1 MSNFL
6 NELRNDHK
14 DFDSGKL
21 TDFFPETPFE
31 LFEIWFNDAIKNQEK
46 EPNALVLSTCDM
58 ATVQPS
64 SRVVYLKE
72 LVEKQF
78 VFYTNYL
85 SQKGR
90 ELDLNPQASMLF
102 FWPGLQRQVR
112 IEGSIDKVSPAIS
125 DAYFASRP
133 RESQVGAWASEQSEI
148 LVERILLETRFIEL
162 ENQFADSVPRP
173 DHWGGYSLSPVSI
186 EFWQGRPSRLHDRIV
201 YQKTET
207 SWNIVRKNP

>member
-1 MSNFL
+1 MGSFL
-6 NELRNDHK
+6 DELRNDHR

-31 LFEIWFNDAIKNQEK
+31 LFEIWFNDAVKNEEK
-46 EPNALVLSTCDM
+46 EPNALVLSTCDIDSL
-58 ATVQPS
+58 QPS

-72 LVEKQF
+72 MVENQF
-78 VFYTNYL
+78 IFYTNYS

-90 ELDLNPQASMLF
+90 ELEQNPRASMLF

-112 IEGSIDKVSPAIS
+112 IDGEVNKIKNELS

-133 RESQVGAWASEQSEI
+133 RESQLGAWASLQSERLEERVI
-148 LVERILLETRFIEL
+148 LEQRFAEL
-162 ENQFADSVPRP
+162 EKQFTSEVPRP
-173 DHWGGYSLSPVSI
+173 EHWGGYALSPRLV

-201 YQKTET
+201 YEKQNS
-207 SWNIVRKNP
+207 SWEIYRKNP

>member
-31 LFEIWFNDAIKNQEK
+31 LFELWFNDAIKNQEK

-58 ATVQPS
+58 ANFQPS

-72 LVEKQF
+72 LVENQF

-90 ELDLNPQASMLF
+90 ELEQNPQAAMLF

-112 IEGSIDKVSPAIS
+112 IEGQVQKVQSEIS
-125 DAYFASRP
+125 DSYFSSRP
-133 RESQVGAWASEQSEI
+133 RESQLGAWASMQSEI
-148 LVERILLETRFIEL
+148 LVERVNLEQR
-162 ENQFADSVPRP
+162 FADLDKQFTAEVPRP
-173 DHWGGYSLSPVSI
+173 EHWGGYALMPKLI

-201 YQKTET
+201 YEKNED
-207 SWNIVRKNP
+207 SWKIFRKNP

>member
-1 MSNFL
+1 MSSFL
-6 NELRNDHK
+6 DELRNDHR

-31 LFEIWFNDAIKNQEK
+31 LFEIWFNDAVKNEEK
-46 EPNALVLSTCDM
+46 EPNALVLSTCDIDSL
-58 ATVQPS
+58 QPS

-72 LVEKQF
+72 MVENQF
-78 VFYTNYL
+78 VFYTNYS

-90 ELDLNPQASMLF
+90 ELEQNPRATMLF

-112 IEGSIDKVSPAIS
+112 IDGEVNKIKNELS

-133 RESQVGAWASEQSEI
+133 RESQLGAWASLQSERLEERVI
-148 LVERILLETRFIEL
+148 LEQRFAEL
-162 ENQFADSVPRP
+162 EKQFTSEVPRP
-173 DHWGGYSLSPVSI
+173 EHWGGYALSPRLV

-201 YQKTET
+201 YEKQNS
-207 SWNIVRKNP
+207 SWEIYRKNP

>member
-1 MSNFL
+1 MSSFL
-6 NELRNDHK
+6 DELRNDHR

-31 LFEIWFNDAIKNQEK
+31 LFEIWFNDAVKNEEK
-46 EPNALVLSTCDM
+46 EPNALVLSTCDIDSL
-58 ATVQPS
+58 QPS

-72 LVEKQF
+72 LVNNQF
-78 VFYTNYL
+78 VFYTNYS

-90 ELDLNPQASMLF
+90 ELELNANASMLF

-112 IEGSIDKVSPAIS
+112 IDGEVNKIKNELS

-133 RESQVGAWASEQSEI
+133 RESQLGAWASLQSERLEERVI
-148 LVERILLETRFIEL
+148 LEQRFAEL
-162 ENQFADSVPRP
+162 EKQFTSEVPRP
-173 DHWGGYSLSPVSI
+173 EHWGGYALSPRLV

-201 YQKTET
+201 YEKQNS
-207 SWNIVRKNP
+207 SWEIYRKNP

>member
-31 LFEIWFNDAIKNQEK
+31 LFELWFNDAIKNQEK

-58 ATVQPS
+58 ANFQPS

-72 LVEKQF
+72 LVENQF

-90 ELDLNPQASMLF
+90 ELEQNPQASMLF

-112 IEGSIDKVSPAIS
+112 IEGQVQKVQSEIS
-125 DAYFASRP
+125 DSYFSSRP
-133 RESQVGAWASEQSEI
+133 RESQLGAWASMQSEI
-148 LVERILLETRFIEL
+148 LEERVNLEQR
-162 ENQFADSVPRP
+162 FADLDKQFTSEVPRP
-173 DHWGGYSLSPVSI
+173 EHWGGYALMPKLI

-201 YQKTET
+201 YEKNED
-207 SWNIVRKNP
+207 SWKIFRKNP

>member
-1 MSNFL
+1 MSSFL
-6 NELRNDHK
+6 DELRNDHR

-31 LFEIWFNDAIKNQEK
+31 LFEIWFNDAVKNEEK
-46 EPNALVLSTCDM
+46 EPNALVLSTCDIDSL
-58 ATVQPS
+58 QPS

-72 LVEKQF
+72 MVENQF
-78 VFYTNYL
+78 VFYTNYS

-90 ELDLNPQASMLF
+90 ELEQNPRATMLF

-112 IEGSIDKVSPAIS
+112 IDGEVNKIKNELS

-133 RESQVGAWASEQSEI
+133 RESQLGAWASLQSERLEERVI
-148 LVERILLETRFIEL
+148 LEQRFAEL
-162 ENQFADSVPRP
+162 EKQFTSEVPRP
-173 DHWGGYSLSPVSI
+173 EHWGGYALSPLLV

-201 YQKTET
+201 YEKQNS
-207 SWNIVRKNP
+207 SWEIYRKNP

>member
-1 MSNFL
+1 
-6 NELRNDHK
+6 
-14 DFDSGKL
+14 
-21 TDFFPETPFE
+21 
-31 LFEIWFNDAIKNQEK
+31 
-46 EPNALVLSTCDM
+46 
-58 ATVQPS
+58 
-64 SRVVYLKE
+64 
-72 LVEKQF
+72 
-78 VFYTNYL
+78 
-85 SQKGR
+85 
-90 ELDLNPQASMLF
+90 MLF

>member
-1 MSNFL
+1 MSSFL
-6 NELRNDHK
+6 DELRNDHR

-31 LFEIWFNDAIKNQEK
+31 LFEIWFNDAVKNEEK
-46 EPNALVLSTCDM
+46 EPNALVLSTCDIDSL
-58 ATVQPS
+58 QPS

-72 LVEKQF
+72 MVENQF
-78 VFYTNYL
+78 VFYSNYS

-90 ELDLNPQASMLF
+90 ELEQNPRASMLF

-112 IEGSIDKVSPAIS
+112 IDGEVNKLKNELS

-133 RESQVGAWASEQSEI
+133 RESQLGAWASLQSERLEERVI
-148 LVERILLETRFIEL
+148 LEQRFAEL
-162 ENQFADSVPRP
+162 EKQFTSEVPRP
-173 DHWGGYSLSPVSI
+173 EHWGGYVLSPRLV

-201 YQKTET
+201 YEKQNS
-207 SWNIVRKNP
+207 SWEIYRKNP